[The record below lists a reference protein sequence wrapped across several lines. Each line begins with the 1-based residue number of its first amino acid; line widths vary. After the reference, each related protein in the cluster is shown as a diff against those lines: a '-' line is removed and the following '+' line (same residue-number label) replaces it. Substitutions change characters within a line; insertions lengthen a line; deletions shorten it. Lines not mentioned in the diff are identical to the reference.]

1 MQNKPDLSREP
12 VGRLLIKLS
21 LPTIAAQLVNML
33 YNLVDRIYIGHIE
46 GIGTDALT
54 GVGVCLPLIMIVSA
68 FASLAGAGGA
78 PLAAIAMGK
87 GERDKAERILGSGAG
102 LLIIISLVLTVVLTL
117 FHQPLLSAFG
127 ATEEALPYAL
137 RYMGVYSLGTIFVQL
152 ALGLNPYIT
161 TQGFSRVSMMTVL
174 IGAVLNTILDP
185 VFIFLLKM
193 DVQGAAL
200 ATVLSQA
207 VSAVFVLRFLT
218 GRKTTLHLKLPNLR
232 PDWKLLAP
240 CVALGLSPFIMQST
254 ESLIAICFNT
264 SLRTYGGTAAVGT
277 MTICTSIMQIA
288 MLPLQGLS
296 QGAQPIISFNYGAG
310 NADRVR
316 SAFRLLLIS
325 CASFSIL
332 LGLAVQ
338 FAPAAFVSLFTP
350 DETLRA
356 YAVPFVKVYMLGTT
370 IFGVQIACQQTFVA
384 LGNAR
389 CSLFLACLRK
399 LILLIPLVYILPHF
413 FPDKVFA
420 VFLAEPIAD
429 ILAVCS
435 TATLFFFVFRQ
446 TMRKLSITSK

>member
-12 VGRLLIKLS
+12 VGKLLFKLS
-21 LPTIAAQLVNML
+21 APTIAAQLVNML
-33 YNLVDRIYIGHIE
+33 YNLVDRIYIGHIQD
-46 GIGTDALT
+46 IGTDALT

-87 GERDKAERILGSGAG
+87 GDKDRAERILGSSAG
-102 LLIIISLVLTVVLTL
+102 FLALISLTLTVLLTL
-117 FHQPLLSAFG
+117 FHKPLLIAFG

-137 RYMGVYSLGTIFVQL
+137 RYMGVYAFGTIFVQM

-161 TQGFSRVSMMTVL
+161 TQGFSRVSMLTVL

-185 VFIFLLKM
+185 IFIFLFHM

-200 ATVLSQA
+200 ATILSQA
-207 VSAVFVLRFLT
+207 VSACFVVRFLT
-218 GRKTTLHLKLPNLR
+218 GKKTILRLKLPNLR
-232 PDWKLLAP
+232 PDWKLLGP

-254 ESLIAICFNT
+254 ESLIAVCFNT
-264 SLRTYGGTAAVGT
+264 SLRTYGGTIAVGT
-277 MTICTSIMQIA
+277 MTICTSIMQFA

-310 NADRVR
+310 NADRVKA
-316 SAFRLLLIS
+316 AFRLLLI
-325 CASFSIL
+325 CCTTFSVA
-332 LGLAVQ
+332 LGLMVQ
-338 FAPAAFVSLFTP
+338 FVPQVFVSLFTP
-350 DETLRA
+350 DVALRT
-356 YAVPFVKVYMLGTT
+356 YAASYVKLYMLGTT

-384 LGNAR
+384 LGNAK

-399 LILLIPLVYILPHF
+399 LILLIPLVYILPNF
-413 FPDKVFA
+413 FTDKVYA

-429 ILAVCS
+429 ILAVCC
-435 TATLFFFVFRQ
+435 TAALFFIVFRR
-446 TMRKLSITSK
+446 TMGKLEAAK